1 MWLFPWRIAAVG
13 SHAPGSCS
21 TPTRRSLD
29 DLRVWQK
36 AQAATS
42 GSSDDVNTSGIRAVK
57 DFFKGLFGK

>member
-1 MWLFPWRIAAVG
+1 MSLVCLEVSADVVISVAN
-13 SHAPGSCS
+13 C
-21 TPTRRSLD
+21 SLD